1 MKSVR
6 IESGPS
12 GLIVM
17 SFSSFRLKH
26 GYFFGLVWSCQSY
39 DVFFMV
45 CVWSKGFNERFSLW
59 HQYDFDMF
67 LAYNYLAICFGM
79 IFISF
84 LLGWIDKVIIKSKDD
99 HKVLL
104 VLFHIGLFLEWIVN
118 ASKRHRDVY
127 QVLLASVIQNRVMA
141 LLGFC
146 LADTKRREHMDAR
159 ISGSLFTVLLYYG
172 CVLVFCLWRYMELFF
187 WSLWFIDLII
197 RLFLRLSLV
206 RLCLV
211 AQVYGGDG
219 LIWRI
224 YKVWLLLLLEVCTA
238 FGVLMYAVVFELII
252 RSSRNTFIK
261 RISFPKLFIVEL

>member
-1 MKSVR
+1 MLDSVMKSVR

-26 GYFFGLVWSCQSY
+26 GYFFGL
-39 DVFFMV
+39 
-45 CVWSKGFNERFSLW
+45 
-59 HQYDFDMF
+59 YDFDMF

-79 IFISF
+79 IFIAF
-84 LLGWIDKVIIKSKDD
+84 LLGWIDKVIIRSKDD

-104 VLFHIGLFLEWIVN
+104 VLFHIGLFLEWLVN

-159 ISGSLFTVLLYYG
+159 ISGS
-172 CVLVFCLWRYMELFF
+172 
-187 WSLWFIDLII
+187 
-197 RLFLRLSLV
+197 
-206 RLCLV
+206 
-211 AQVYGGDG
+211 
-219 LIWRI
+219 
-224 YKVWLLLLLEVCTA
+224 VWLGYAWLLKC
-238 FGVLMYAVVFELII
+238 M
-252 RSSRNTFIK
+252 
-261 RISFPKLFIVEL
+261 VEMF